1 MSEDTRDQ
9 EPLDTPADGDDVP
22 EHQKPENLENLKDH
36 GKDQI
41 TPGTAGAQPRTSR
54 QKPSTAVAKPRRSS

>member
-1 MSEDTRDQ
+1 MSGDTRDQ

-22 EHQKPENLENLKDH
+22 EHQKPENLEKLKDY

-41 TPGTAGAQPRTSR
+41 PPGIA
-54 QKPSTAVAKPRRSS
+54 

>member
-1 MSEDTRDQ
+1 MSEDTSDK

-22 EHQKPENLENLKDH
+22 EHQKPENLEKLKDY

-41 TPGTAGAQPRTSR
+41 PPGIA
-54 QKPSTAVAKPRRSS
+54 

>member
-9 EPLDTPADGDDVP
+9 EPQDTPTEGDDVP
-22 EHQKPENLENLKDH
+22 EHQKPENLEKLKDY

-41 TPGTAGAQPRTSR
+41 PPGIA
-54 QKPSTAVAKPRRSS
+54 

>member
-9 EPLDTPADGDDVP
+9 EPQDTSNEGDDVP
-22 EHQKPENLENLKDH
+22 EHQKPENLEKLKDY

-41 TPGTAGAQPRTSR
+41 PPGIA
-54 QKPSTAVAKPRRSS
+54 